1 VAEKRKKNRT
11 GEYKVPLTRR
21 EIRVLL
27 DVIDDWEE
35 ADRYCS
41 KEWEK
46 DRPVIQRIYR
56 KLELALVARWRRTEK
71 EVM

>member
-1 VAEKRKKNRT
+1 MVL
-11 GEYKVPLTRR
+11 LTRR

-46 DRPVIQRIYR
+46 DRPIIQRIYR
-56 KLELALVARWRRTEK
+56 KLELLVS
-71 EVM
+71 